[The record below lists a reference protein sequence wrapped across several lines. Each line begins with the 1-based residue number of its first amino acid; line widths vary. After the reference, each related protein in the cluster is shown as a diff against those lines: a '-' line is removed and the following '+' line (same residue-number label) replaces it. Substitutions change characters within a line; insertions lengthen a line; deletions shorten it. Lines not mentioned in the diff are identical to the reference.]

1 MLGLLRGAGAPP
13 AVSSGDPWGGAG
25 RVSWGAPLLWAGLL
39 GCCPLVGGVCR
50 GAALLWAGLLEVLPS
65 CRAELLGA
73 PASALSL
80 LAPGLSHLLT

>member
-1 MLGLLRGAGAPP
+1 MLGLLRAAGAPP

-39 GCCPLVGGVCR
+39 
-50 GAALLWAGLLEVLPS
+50 EVLPS

-73 PASALSL
+73 PASALS
-80 LAPGLSHLLT
+80 AGGSIGAVSGF